1 MNVVVSSVFILGF
14 CYKWKGHLILSANNH
29 LYFQNG
35 LKQNYLLDYIYIVLI
50 SQLRKG
56 ALGLALAIAA
66 LKNVF
71 GTFFCKGKK
80 SFFSPL
86 ISGIAIDQFPT
97 KWINKRFIST
107 PFFSPFYTDNVCN
120 KLQQRVVLTFLN
132 ILPVSRL
139 KWKKLSIQT

>member
-1 MNVVVSSVFILGF
+1 MNVVVSSVFILGS
-14 CYKWKGHLILSANNH
+14 CYKWKGHLILSANH

-35 LKQNYLLDYIYIVLI
+35 LKQNYLLGYIYIVLI

-56 ALGLALAIAA
+56 ALGLALAIAM
-66 LKNVF
+66 LKKVF
-71 GTFFCKGKK
+71 GTFFYKGNK
-80 SFFSPL
+80 SFFSAL

-107 PFFSPFYTDNVCN
+107 PFFFPFYIDNVCN